1 MQCNE
6 RSEFLMLH
14 FESHINCIFK
24 CCSYRHDFMSKKD
37 MHTCIS
43 IYSVYLNFF
52 NVLTCIS
59 IIHSGGSE
67 FLRRHQNFENAPQLA
82 TLHENYPWYP
92 TGLFENIYVLN
103 CGFFIMK
110 LAINH
115 VPIRNCLLN
124 QNFVKQKE
132 QNNNFCQ
139 NFQKCQAQTN
149 QVVVQIHQN
158 G

>member
-6 RSEFLMLH
+6 RSEFLILH

-59 IIHSGGSE
+59 IIHGGGSE
-67 FLRRHQNFENAPQLA
+67 FLRRHQNFEMRHNWQLCMK
-82 TLHENYPWYP
+82 TIHGIRLDCLEIFMY
-92 TGLFENIYVLN
+92 LFVA
-103 CGFFIMK
+103 FFIMK

-115 VPIRNCLLN
+115 EPIRNCLLN

-139 NFQKCQAQTN
+139 NFQKCQAQNN